1 MMKVVICQGDTI
13 EGVSR
18 DELVEYWQQEMKKTE
33 IADTV
38 IVKDRFDYEHI
49 DEIVEDATALIGVW
63 IKDNFFDDA
72 FFEKHPKLK
81 YIATTAHG
89 FGKIDSKCASRNDV
103 TFTNTIYGDTTIA
116 EYAAAMLMDIAHG
129 VSIQSKIFRDAC
141 DEGKSVHM
149 GRNYPFKVKQIE
161 LYQKTIGIIG
171 LGSIG
176 FHMAKIAHGL
186 GMKVISYNRHIK
198 KGSHYD
204 FIEQVSLDEL
214 YKRADVISIHCPLTE
229 DTRNLINK
237 EAISKMKDE
246 VIIINTARGDIIVEE
261 DLVEAL
267 KSGKVYAA
275 GLDVV
280 CNEPQIKARIPLM
293 DCPNAIITPHVAW
306 LTKESRFRTIRIATE
321 NFKNWADGHPTSV
334 INGKD

>member
-1 MMKVVICQGDTI
+1 MKVVICQGDTF
-13 EGVSR
+13 EGPSR
-18 DELVEYWQQEMKKTE
+18 EELVNFWTEEMKKVE
-33 IADTV
+33 KVDTC
-38 IVKDRFDYEHI
+38 IVKDRFDYEKI
-49 DEIVEDATALIGVW
+49 DEIVEDADAVIGVW
-63 IKDNFFDDA
+63 IKDNFYDDA
-72 FFEKHPKLK
+72 FFAKHPKLK

-89 FGKIDSKCASRNDV
+89 FGKIDAKCASRNDV

-116 EYAAAMLMDIAHG
+116 EYSFALLMDIAHG
-129 VSIQSKIFRDAC
+129 VSIQSKIFREAC
-141 DEGKSVHM
+141 DQGKSVHM

-171 LGSIG
+171 LGAIG
-176 FHMAKIAHGL
+176 FHMAKIAHGC

-204 FIEQVSLDEL
+204 FIEQVSLDEV

-229 DTRNLINK
+229 DTRNLIDK
-237 EAISKMKDE
+237 DAISKMKDG

-261 DLVEAL
+261 DLVAAL

-280 CNEPQIKARIPLM
+280 CNEPQIKERIPLM
-293 DCPNAIITPHVAW
+293 DCPNAVITPHVAW
-306 LTKESRFRTIRIATE
+306 LTSESRFRTIKIATE
-321 NFKNWADGHPTSV
+321 NFRNWTLGHPTSV